1 MYSKIIP
8 ALAALGAGVVSAQSS
23 SNICSSAT
31 LTITDAAMATNIPCG
46 TINGAVKIAEDI
58 TGNVDI
64 NGPRTIKGDLIV
76 TNVTQLVGL
85 SSSTLASVE
94 GTFKMQGLTVLSNL
108 QFTSL
113 TTVGSIDW
121 VTLPALGSLVF
132 GTAGVTKVNDI
143 LISDTFLK
151 SLDGLNVA
159 SVDSLRINNNNQL
172 VSYSNQLANA
182 TKTIEINSNGP
193 DLGITLPN
201 LIWAGEIII
210 ADAAKVQMDSL
221 EVVNGSIKFDKNTFT
236 EFIAPNLTETSDG
249 DVSFINNVELTNLS
263 LPLLTKTGGGLTIQ
277 NNTLLQKIDG
287 LPELKQIGG
296 AVLLRGNFTEVAL
309 PALEDVKGAFDTQS
323 TGNID
328 TSCDIFNKMDGRQI
342 QGDYKCRSNN
352 TKANEDGDSNGGSAG
367 GSQNGSGSGSEGAAG
382 IVSVNTALLGAA
394 LLFGF
399 AKLL

>member
-8 ALAALGAGVVSAQSS
+8 ALAALGAGVVSAQS

-328 TSCDIFNKMDGRQI
+328 TSCDVFNKMDGRQI

>member
-1 MYSKIIP
+1 MYSKVIP
-8 ALAALGAGVVSAQSS
+8 ALAALGAGVVSAQS

-31 LTITDAAMATNIPCG
+31 LTITDAAMATGIPCG

-58 TGNVDI
+58 TGNIDI
-64 NGPRTIKGDLIV
+64 NGPKTIKGDLIV

-113 TTVGSIDW
+113 ATVGSIDW

-236 EFIAPNLTETSDG
+236 EFIAPNLTETTDG

-277 NNTLLQKIDG
+277 NNTLLQKVDG
-287 LPELKQIGG
+287 LPKLKQIGG
-296 AVLLRGNFTEVAL
+296 AVLLRGNFTEVEL

-323 TGNID
+323 TGDID
-328 TSCDIFNKMDGRQI
+328 TSCDAFNKMEGRQI

-367 GSQNGSGSGSEGAAG
+367 GSQNGSGSDNAAG
-382 IVSVNTALLGAA
+382 IMSVNTAILGAA

-399 AKLL
+399 AQLL

>member
-46 TINGAVKIAEDI
+46 TVNGAIKIAEDI

-121 VTLPALGSLVF
+121 VTLPALSSLVF

-287 LPELKQIGG
+287 LPKLKQIGG

-328 TSCDIFNKMDGRQI
+328 TSCDVFNKMDGRQI

-352 TKANEDGDSNGGSAG
+352 TKANEGGDSNGGSAG

>member
-1 MYSKIIP
+1 MYSKLIT
-8 ALAALGAGVVSAQSS
+8 ALAAVGASVVSAQTTTT
-23 SNICSSAT
+23 NICSQPT
-31 LTITDAAMATNIPCG
+31 LTITDATMANAIPCT
-46 TINGAVKIAEDI
+46 TINGAVKISEDI
-58 TGNVDI
+58 TGNIDI
-64 NGPRTIKGDLIV
+64 NGPKTIKGDLIV

-85 SSSTLASVE
+85 TSSTLASIE
-94 GTFKMQGLTVLSNL
+94 GAFQMQGLTLLSDL
-108 QFTSL
+108 RFTSL
-113 TTVGSIDW
+113 ATVGSINW

-210 ADAAKVQMDSL
+210 ADAAKVEMDSL

-236 EFIAPNLTETSDG
+236 EFIAPNLTQTTGG

-277 NNTLLQKIDG
+277 NNTLLQKING
-287 LPELKQIGG
+287 LPKLQQIGG
-296 AVLLRGNFTEVAL
+296 AVLLRGNFTEVDL
-309 PALEDVKGAFDTQS
+309 PALQDVKGAFDTQS
-323 TGNID
+323 TGDID
-328 TSCDIFNKMDGRQI
+328 TSCDVFNKMEGRQI

-352 TKANEDGDSNGGSAG
+352 TKANEGGDSTGGSAG
-367 GSQNGSGSGSEGAAG
+367 GSPNTGKDNAAG
-382 IVSVNTALLGAA
+382 SFAVNTAILGAA
-394 LLFGF
+394 VFFGLSQLL
-399 AKLL
+399 

>member
-1 MYSKIIP
+1 MYSSKLI
-8 ALAALGAGVVSAQSS
+8 ALAALGAGAVSAQSTS
-23 SNICSSAT
+23 LCASAT
-31 LTITDAAMATNIPCG
+31 VTITDAAMATNLPCT
-46 TINGAVKIAEDI
+46 TIQGSVQISEDI
-58 TGNVDI
+58 TGSVNI
-64 NGPRTIKGDLIV
+64 NGPKTIKGDLIV
-76 TNVTQLVGL
+76 TNVTGLVGL
-85 SSSTLASVE
+85 VSSTLASVE
-94 GTFKMQGLTVLSNL
+94 GTFKMQGLTLLSDL
-108 QFTSL
+108 RFTSL

-201 LIWAGEIII
+201 LIWAGDIII

-221 EVVNGSIKFDKNTFT
+221 AVVNGSIKFDKNTFT
-236 EFIAPNLTETSDG
+236 EFIAPNLTQTTDG

-287 LPELKQIGG
+287 LPKLKQIGG
-296 AVLLRGNFTEVAL
+296 AVLLRGNFTDVEL

-323 TGNID
+323 TGDID
-328 TSCDIFNKMDGRQI
+328 TSCDVFNKMEGRQI

-352 TKANEDGDSNGGSAG
+352 TKANEDGNSDGGSAG
-367 GSQNGSGSGSEGAAG
+367 GSGSQNGSDGAAG
-382 IVSVNTALLGAA
+382 IVSVNTAILSVA
-394 LLFGF
+394 LLFGLVQ
-399 AKLL
+399 LL

>member
-1 MYSKIIP
+1 MYTSKLIP

-31 LTITDAAMATNIPCG
+31 LTITSAAQATIPCG
-46 TINGAVKIAEDI
+46 TITGSVEISEDI
-58 TGNVDI
+58 AGSVNI
-64 NGPRTIKGDLIV
+64 NGPKTIKGDLIV
-76 TNVTQLVGL
+76 TNVTGLVGL
-85 SSSTLASVE
+85 VSETLATIE
-94 GTFKMQGLTVLSNL
+94 GSFKLQGLRALSDL
-108 QFTSL
+108 RFTSL
-113 TTVGSIDW
+113 ATVGSIDW
-121 VTLPALGSLVF
+121 VTLPALGSIVF

-143 LISDTFLK
+143 LISDTFLR

-159 SVDSLRINNNNQL
+159 SVDSLRINNNKNL

-201 LIWAGEIII
+201 LIWAGDIII
-210 ADAAKVQMDSL
+210 QDAASVQMDSL

-236 EFIAPNLTETSDG
+236 EFIAPNLTQTTDG

-287 LPELKQIGG
+287 LPKLKQIGG
-296 AVLLRGNFTEVAL
+296 AVLLRGNFTEVSL
-309 PALEDVKGAFDTQS
+309 PVLEDVKGAFDTQS
-323 TGNID
+323 TGDID
-328 TSCDIFNKMDGRQI
+328 SSCDVFNKMEGRQI

-352 TKANEDGDSNGGSAG
+352 TRANEEGDSNGGSAG
-367 GSQNGSGSGSEGAAG
+367 GSQNTGNGEGAAG
-382 IVSVNTALLGAA
+382 IVSVNTALLGIT

-399 AKLL
+399 AQLL

>member
-1 MYSKIIP
+1 MYSKVIP
-8 ALAALGAGVVSAQSS
+8 ALAALGAGVVSAQN

-31 LTITDAAMATNIPCG
+31 VTITSAAMATDIPCT

-58 TGNVDI
+58 TGNIDI
-64 NGPRTIKGDLIV
+64 NGPKTIKGDLIV

-94 GTFKMQGLTVLSNL
+94 GAFKMQGLTVLSNL
-108 QFTSL
+108 EFTSL

-201 LIWAGEIII
+201 LVWAGEIII

-221 EVVNGSIKFDKNTFT
+221 AVVNGSIKFDKNTFT
-236 EFIAPNLTETSDG
+236 EFIAPNLTQTTDG
-249 DVSFINNVELTNLS
+249 DVSFINNIELTNLS

-277 NNTLLQKIDG
+277 NNTLLTKIDG
-287 LPELKQIGG
+287 LPQLKQIGG
-296 AVLLRGNFTEVAL
+296 AVLLRGNFTEVTL
-309 PALEDVKGAFDTQS
+309 PALDDVKGAFDTQS
-323 TGNID
+323 TGDID
-328 TSCDIFNKMDGRQI
+328 TSCDAFNKMKGRQI

-367 GSQNGSGSGSEGAAG
+367 GSKNGSGSDGAAG
-382 IVSVNTALLGAA
+382 MVSVNTAILGAA

-399 AKLL
+399 AQLL

>member
-1 MYSKIIP
+1 MYSKVIP
-8 ALAALGAGVVSAQSS
+8 ALVALGAGVVSAQSA
-23 SNICSSAT
+23 NICSSAT
-31 LTITDAAMATNIPCG
+31 VTITDAAMATNIPCG

-58 TGNVDI
+58 TGNIDI
-64 NGPRTIKGDLIV
+64 NGPKTIKGDLIV

-94 GTFKMQGLTVLSNL
+94 GTFQLQGLTVLSNL
-108 QFTSL
+108 AFTSL
-113 TTVGSIDW
+113 TTVGSINW
-121 VTLPALGSLVF
+121 VTLPALGNLVF

-201 LIWAGEIII
+201 LVWAGEIII

-221 EVVNGSIKFDKNTFT
+221 AVVNGSIKFDKNTFT
-236 EFIAPNLTETSDG
+236 EFIAPNLTQTTDG

-277 NNTLLQKIDG
+277 NNTLLAKIDG

-296 AVLLRGNFTEVAL
+296 AVLLRGNFTDVAL
-309 PALEDVKGAFDTQS
+309 PALDDVKGAFDTQS
-323 TGNID
+323 TGDID
-328 TSCDIFNKMDGRQI
+328 TSCDVFNKMKGRQI

-352 TKANEDGDSNGGSAG
+352 TKANEDGNSSGGNAG
-367 GSQNGSGSGSEGAAG
+367 GSKNGNGADGAAG
-382 IVSVNTALLGAA
+382 MVSVNTAILGAA

-399 AKLL
+399 AQLL

>member
-1 MYSKIIP
+1 MYSKVIP
-8 ALAALGAGVVSAQSS
+8 ALAALGAGVVSAQS

-31 LTITDAAMATNIPCG
+31 LTITDAAMATGIPCG

-58 TGNVDI
+58 TGNIDI
-64 NGPRTIKGDLIV
+64 NGPKTIKGDLIV

-113 TTVGSIDW
+113 ATVGSIDW

-221 EVVNGSIKFDKNTFT
+221 EV
-236 EFIAPNLTETSDG
+236 
-249 DVSFINNVELTNLS
+249 
-263 LPLLTKTGGGLTIQ
+263 TGGGLTIQ
-277 NNTLLQKIDG
+277 NNTLLQKVDG
-287 LPELKQIGG
+287 LPKLKQIGG
-296 AVLLRGNFTEVAL
+296 AVLLRGNFTEVEL

-323 TGNID
+323 TGDID
-328 TSCDIFNKMDGRQI
+328 TSCDAFNKMEGRQI

-367 GSQNGSGSGSEGAAG
+367 GSQNGSGSDNAAG
-382 IVSVNTALLGAA
+382 IMSVNTAILGAA

-399 AKLL
+399 AQLL